1 MLFGYFG
8 DPSPQSSDVLKLE
21 ADIHSLHFD
30 RPLHAGGELYF
41 AGALAFAMSYGFG
54 GLSIAEWASLDL
66 GLDALPPAPAVVELE
81 PELFDWLVSM
91 VETQRTLL
99 RD

>member
-1 MLFGYFG
+1 MLFGYFSE
-8 DPSPQSSDVLKLE
+8 PSPESSDVLKLE

-30 RPLHAGGELYF
+30 RPLHTGSELYY

-54 GLSIAEWASLDL
+54 GLSIAEWAALDL
-66 GLDALPPAPAVVELE
+66 ALETGLASLQVVQLE
-81 PELFDWLVSM
+81 PELFDWLLTM
-91 VETQRTLL
+91 VESQRMVL